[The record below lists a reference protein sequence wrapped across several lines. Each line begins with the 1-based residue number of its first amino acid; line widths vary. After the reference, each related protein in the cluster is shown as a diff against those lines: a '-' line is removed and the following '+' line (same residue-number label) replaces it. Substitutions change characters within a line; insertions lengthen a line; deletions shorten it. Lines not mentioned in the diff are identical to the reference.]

1 MEAKIVK
8 KIVIETRDVPDRQPY
23 YREAVREQ
31 VQAYTQAMKD
41 GEFPD
46 MPVTMNE
53 ITYERMDLMNPE
65 TKLREHFYVNVNE
78 RRLWEQLVAVS
89 DGFINSKIA
98 DGVRVEREHFWD
110 YDVPKIQ
117 RNSWEKGVRGAAS
130 RFKAL
135 PWYKR
140 LFFSNG
146 LITKPNERTAITN
159 KQ

>member
-8 KIVIETRDVPDRQPY
+8 KIVIETRDIPDRAPY

-31 VQAYTQAMKD
+31 MMAYREALKD
-41 GEFPD
+41 GEYPNL
-46 MPVTMNE
+46 PVTMNE

-89 DGFINSKIA
+89 DGFINNKIEE
-98 DGVRVEREHFWD
+98 GVQRFRDQFLTWD
-110 YDVPKIQ
+110 LPKIE
-117 RNSWEKGVRGAAS
+117 RKHYERGIHAGAN

-140 LFFSNG
+140 LFFSSMY
-146 LITKPNERTAITN
+146 LTKSNARIVPKDI
-159 KQ
+159 